1 MTLAPEQ
8 IIERLA
14 RQPDDIPPIRGDHDL
29 NPGMTPGRDLTPA
42 AVLVGL
48 VNRPEGLAV
57 LLTQRTDHLHHHPGQ
72 ISFPGG
78 HMDPCDNTPEDTAL
92 RETEEEVGL
101 HRRHIKPIGRLGEY
115 VTRTGFSITPV
126 VAIIEP
132 PFEIKPDSFEVDEV
146 FEVPLA
152 FLLDPANHQR
162 HSRDV
167 GGQRREFHAMP
178 YEDYYIWGATAG
190 MLINLYEVLHLK

>member
-1 MTLAPEQ
+1 MTLTLEQ
-8 IIERLA
+8 IIERLD

-29 NPGMTPGRDLTPA
+29 NPGMKPDRNLTPA

-48 VNRPEGLAV
+48 VNRPSAITV

-78 HMDPCDNTPEDTAL
+78 HMDPGDETPEETAL
-92 RETEEEVGL
+92 REAQEEVGM
-101 HRRHIKPIGRLGEY
+101 HRRHVEPIGRLGEY
-115 VTRTGFSITPV
+115 VTRTGFSIIPV

-132 PFEIKPDSFEVDEV
+132 PFEVNPDPFEVEEV

-162 HSRDV
+162 HCREV
-167 GGQRREFHAMP
+167 KGQMREFHAMP

-190 MLINLYEVLHLK
+190 MLINLYEVLHRK

>member
-1 MTLAPEQ
+1 MTLTLEQ
-8 IIERLA
+8 IIERLD

-29 NPGMTPGRDLTPA
+29 NPGMTPARTLTPA

-48 VNRPEGLAV
+48 VNHPDGLTV

-78 HMDPCDNTPEDTAL
+78 HMDPGDDSPEDTAL

-101 HRRHIKPIGRLGEY
+101 NRRHVTPIGRLGEY
-115 VTRTGFSITPV
+115 VTRTGFSVIPV
-126 VAIIEP
+126 VAFIAP
-132 PFEIKPDSFEVDEV
+132 PFELNPDTFEVEEV

-152 FLLDPANHQR
+152 FLLDPANHER
-162 HSRDV
+162 HSREFE
-167 GGQRREFHAMP
+167 GHTREFHAMP
-178 YEDYYIWGATAG
+178 FEDYYIWGATAG

>member
-1 MTLAPEQ
+1 MTLTPQQ
-8 IIERLA
+8 IIERLGH
-14 RQPDDIPPIRGDHDL
+14 QPDDLPPIRGDHDL
-29 NPGMTPGRDLTPA
+29 NPGMTPARTLTPA

-78 HMDPCDNTPEDTAL
+78 HMDPGDESPEETAL

-101 HRRHIKPIGRLGEY
+101 HRRHVEPLGRLGEY
-115 VTRTGFSITPV
+115 VTRAGFSVTPV
-126 VAIIEP
+126 VAFIEP
-132 PFEIKPDSFEVDEV
+132 PFKVNPDPFEVEEV

-152 FLLDPANHQR
+152 FLLDPANHER
-162 HSRDV
+162 HSHEIE
-167 GGQRREFHAMP
+167 GHKREFHAMSF
-178 YEDYYIWGATAG
+178 EDYYIWGATAG
-190 MLINLYEVLHLK
+190 MLINLYEVLHRK

>member
-1 MTLAPEQ
+1 MTLTPDQ
-8 IIERLA
+8 IIERLSH
-14 RQPDDIPPIRGDHDL
+14 QLDDLPPIRGDHDL
-29 NPGMTPGRDLTPA
+29 NPGMTQHRTLTPA

-48 VNRPEGLAV
+48 VDRPSGLSV

-78 HMDPCDNTPEDTAL
+78 HMDPGDETAEDTAL

-101 HRRHIKPIGRLGEY
+101 HRRHIAPIGRLGEY

-126 VAIIEP
+126 VAIITP
-132 PFEIKPDSFEVDEV
+132 PFDVTPDSFEVEEI

-167 GGQRREFHAMP
+167 RGQIREFHAMP

-190 MLINLYEVLHLK
+190 MLINLYEVLHR